1 VARGLQGIAGA
12 ALGPLLGGGLLE
24 LFDWRAVFLPNVPV
38 IVLLLVV
45 APRYV
50 EEFRNPDAG
59 RVDLASAVLSVGGI
73 IAAVYAVKSDAVDGF
88 EPLTTVCALAGVA
101 LLVAF
106 VARQLRLPN
115 PLVDVRL
122 FAGGAFSTA
131 LAATTLAMFVTY
143 GTIFFTSQY
152 LQLVAGLSP
161 LEAGLWGLPPMAAMM
176 VMSAAIV
183 PRLVARCPWWR
194 REGSWR
200 TAGIEGWSG
209 RVCPSMRRMRVLM
222 GTPCGSPAGCGDL
235 GPHTGYR
242 SPHPE
247 ARLRVWPS
255 MGV

>member
-1 VARGLQGIAGA
+1 VARGLQGIAGAALLPSMMALVYTMFADEKQRQAALGAMMGIFALGA

-45 APRYV
+45 GPRYV
-50 EEFRNPDAG
+50 DEFRNPEAG

-73 IAAVYAVKSDAVDGF
+73 IAAVYAIKRVAVDGF
-88 EPLTTVCALAGVA
+88 EPLTTACAVAGA
-101 LLVAF
+101 AFLVAF
-106 VARQLRLPN
+106 AARQLRIPN

-176 VMSAAIV
+176 VDVGGGRAA
-183 PRLVARCPWWR
+183 PRGPLSLVA
-194 REGSWR
+194 
-200 TAGIEGWSG
+200 
-209 RVCPSMRRMRVLM
+209 
-222 GTPCGSPAGCGDL
+222 
-235 GPHTGYR
+235 
-242 SPHPE
+242 
-247 ARLRVWPS
+247 ARGFVAN
-255 MGV
+255 GGH